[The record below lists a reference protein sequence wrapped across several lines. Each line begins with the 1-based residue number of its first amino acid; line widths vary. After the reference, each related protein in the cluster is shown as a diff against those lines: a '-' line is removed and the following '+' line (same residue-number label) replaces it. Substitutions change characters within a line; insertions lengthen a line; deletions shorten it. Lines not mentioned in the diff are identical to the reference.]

1 MKFGN
6 ISGLFQS
13 VILQSGAAISFWS
26 VMSPLW
32 RQEYD
37 KRFQV
42 FLNDIQC
49 NFNDSKLIKSCL
61 KQKTVKEIQDGQFK
75 VKLKHFCI
83 LEPGPEV
90 IKHFYAQLKL
100 SLGYVQWALY
110 LILRGAAAHH
120 QLN

>member
-1 MKFGN
+1 MVVYTGFFLYIKYGI

-75 VKLKHFCI
+75 VKLTSFNI
-83 LEPGPEV
+83 LGPSPEV
-90 IKHFYAQLKL
+90 RKHFYAQLNL
-100 SLGYVQWALY
+100 S
-110 LILRGAAAHH
+110 
-120 QLN
+120 

>member
-1 MKFGN
+1 MCIKYGN

-42 FLNDIQC
+42 FLNGIQC

-75 VKLKHFCI
+75 VKLTNFA
-83 LEPGPEV
+83 
-90 IKHFYAQLKL
+90 F
-100 SLGYVQWALY
+100 
-110 LILRGAAAHH
+110 
-120 QLN
+120 LNLAPRL